1 MALTFSGLTDEVMFN
16 AFAGADFTVRAQR
29 FLNEAVNEIG
39 RRVGVFLKAY
49 EVAPYDSTGA
59 VALTLPFFR
68 VEEAWICQGPV
79 GTTSAALVSQSTR
92 RLRPIAQD
100 SGAMIVVRSGGPI
113 AYQTEHV
120 AGDRPLISLKVFPS
134 ATTGFIGVVGRALPA
149 KMVNPTDVSGLG
161 GEWDDALVCFA
172 RSRCFRTEDDFQAA
186 QVWMAEFEQHIRT
199 MAKVKNPAQDG
210 PIVTP
215 GSWDDGGSP
224 VSGGA

>member
-1 MALTFSGLTDEVMFN
+1 VALTLSGLTDEVMFN
-16 AFAGADFTVRAQR
+16 AFEGAAFTVRAQR

-39 RRVGVFLKAY
+39 RRVGTFLKAY
-49 EVAPYDSTGA
+49 EVAPYDTTGA

-68 VEEAWICQGPV
+68 IEEAWICQGPI

-92 RLRPIAQD
+92 RLRPLTQD

-120 AGDRPLISLKVFPS
+120 PGDRPLVSLKVFPS
-134 ATTGFIGVVGRALPA
+134 ATTGFIGVAGRALPP

-161 GEWDDALVCFA
+161 GEWDDALIAFA

-186 QVWMAEFEQHIRT
+186 QVWMAEFDQHLRT